1 MTKHIEDTDALPAL
15 TPAQI
20 ISVNLKGSYVAA
32 QEFGM
37 QLIKLGRPGKIIN
50 IGSFTS
56 FVAMTNVS
64 VYSATKGGVVQM
76 TKAFSNEWAQHGIQ
90 VSNPVS
96 CMPAIFADRFR

>member
-1 MTKHIEDTDALPAL
+1 M
-15 TPAQI
+15 
-20 ISVNLKGSYVAA
+20 AA

-64 VYSATKGGVVQM
+64 AYSATKGGVLQM
-76 TKAFSNEWAQHGIQ
+76 TKAFSNEWAKHGIQ
-90 VSNPVS
+90 V
-96 CMPAIFADRFR
+96 